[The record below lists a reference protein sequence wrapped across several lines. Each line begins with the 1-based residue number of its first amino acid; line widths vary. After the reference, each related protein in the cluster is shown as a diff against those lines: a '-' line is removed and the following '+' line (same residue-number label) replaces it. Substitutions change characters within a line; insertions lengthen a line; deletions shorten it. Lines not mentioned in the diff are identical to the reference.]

1 MNNSD
6 LLSFVLLNLKRMKL
20 RVFLTVLGVVV
31 GTTAIVAM
39 VALGVGLQESV
50 SKQFMAIGS
59 LNDLMVLPGNPNTGG
74 PFGGFSKE
82 TRIDEKL
89 MRKISRLDGV
99 KSVIPQINISNASA
113 KINNYRVGSV
123 SIQAFTVENPIKVS
137 QGHIPRRDDERSV
150 IISNKLGYSIEG
162 ENEVPTV
169 ELLNN
174 RALLKITRIN
184 DDGTEEV
191 RRVRVRVVG
200 VAKERGAQDDYGSI
214 YMPIGLAEDLWLW
227 QENKPN
233 LIKREGYSSLN
244 VTVESPAEADIVQNQ
259 LEDMGLY
266 VFSMKQL
273 LEGIN
278 TTFKILQAILGAIG
292 AVALVVAS
300 IGIVNTMIMSIYERT
315 REIGIMKAVGAGNKD
330 IIKIFLGEAGAI
342 GFAGGVSGTLLGWVL
357 SKILSFL
364 ASFYV
369 QNQGGSAESAI
380 AFTVPF
386 WLAIFAIVF
395 ATAVG
400 VAAGI
405 YPALR
410 AARLNPL
417 VALRHE

>member
-1 MNNSD
+1 
-6 LLSFVLLNLKRMKL
+6 MKL
-20 RVFLTVLGVVV
+20 RVALTVLGVVV

-59 LNDLMVLPGNPNTGG
+59 INDLTVLPYNPNTGN

-82 TRIDEKL
+82 INIDERL
-89 MRKISRLDGV
+89 MRKISGLDGV
-99 KSVIPQINISNASA
+99 KSVMPHISISNTSA
-113 KINNYRVGSV
+113 KIKNYKVETV
-123 SIQAFTVENPIKVS
+123 SIQAFTVDNPIKVS
-137 QGHIPRRDDERSV
+137 QGRVPHRDDERSV
-150 IISNKLGYSIEG
+150 IISNKLSYSMDKGSEI
-162 ENEVPTV
+162 PAS
-169 ELLNN
+169 ELLNK
-174 RALLKITRIN
+174 RALLKIKRVN
-184 DDGTEEV
+184 DDGTEEI
-191 RRVRVRVVG
+191 RRVSVRVVG
-200 VAKERGAQDDYGSI
+200 VAEERGAQEDYGSI
-214 YMPIGLAEDLWLW
+214 FMPIGLVENLWLW

-233 LIKREGYSSLN
+233 LIKREGYDSLN
-244 VTVESPAEADIVQNQ
+244 VTVKSPTEVDIVQKK

-266 VFSMKQL
+266 VFSMKQM

-278 TTFKILQAILGAIG
+278 NVFKIVQAILGAIG

-357 SKILSFL
+357 SKILGFL
-364 ASFYV
+364 AAYYV
-369 QNQGGSAESAI
+369 QSSGGGSEGAI
-380 AFTVPF
+380 AFTVPL
-386 WLAIFAIVF
+386 WLAIFAIAF
-395 ATAVG
+395 ATVVG
-400 VAAGI
+400 VAAGV